1 MKKVCRY
8 LFTILLSLTLF
19 MNSFVVT
26 GYAEGDDI
34 IAEHAEQESVVD
46 VVKEVTSDP
55 NHTES
60 DTGKEDSLANAGSD
74 EGQNSDGSPSSD
86 KKTASE
92 VEPDPIEET
101 KPEGAPTPD
110 EEHKSEGETMP
121 GAESKADGEVM
132 PGAES
137 KADGEAMPGVDPKAD
152 GEAIPGEK
160 SKSDKDSETGEG
172 LESGI
177 DSEADEKALS
187 DATEEADLKANSKS
201 KSENKEKGEEGKDKD
216 KGKDKENEKEFP
228 AFCESTSVGDIT
240 ITVEAEEGVF
250 PAGAKLFAE
259 SISSSETS
267 GAISE
272 KRSGDQ
278 NVARTYSFDIKVLD
292 EDGNELQPEDG
303 RSVKVSFSMTEV
315 ADPNLDVS
323 IYHVSDED
331 HDAKELSVE
340 ISGETAAAESDGF
353 SYYTVEFTYG
363 SLSYTL
369 GGGERTSLSEILSAV
384 GLVGNAKD
392 VYVSNSELFSASK
405 EDDEWVIYSHQAFS
419 SDEWMKVT
427 IEDITYE
434 IEVTD
439 DAEYSGTCGNGLTW
453 TISGNTLTI
462 SKTGDGDGAMDNW
475 IDFGYIPWYGQGSD
489 IETVNIGS
497 GVTTIGD
504 YAFSGCSGL
513 KSITLP
519 DSLTSIGDGAFLLC
533 DGLTSITL
541 PDSITSMGIAVFQ
554 YCRSLTSITIP
565 DSLTTIGDGAFL
577 GCGSLT
583 SITLP
588 ASLTTIGDRA
598 FYYCSGLTSI
608 TLPDSLTTIGD
619 WAFYYCSGL
628 TSITFPDSLA
638 TIGDYAFVGC
648 DSLTSI
654 TFPDSLTTIG
664 YEAFSGCNDLTTVYY
679 NGLNWGTL
687 SASFP
692 SNVTLAGFVSVTV
705 DVNPTNG
712 GTISGSGYIEQV
724 GAAKFRFKSGT
735 DACLTALPATN
746 YHFVKWTDAN
756 GTLLSNSA
764 TYSFPAAETTLKA
777 NFAGSISINGNISSH
792 TYDGNVY
799 NPIPTI
805 TDEVIGSE
813 LRVNTDYTISY
824 QKYDGTGWSDI
835 SSQNVKNAGE
845 YRVVA
850 TGISGSAYEGETATK
865 DFSISRK
872 NVTITAADHSFTYTG
887 ATQSWPYYDVTELV
901 GNDEITATITGSIT
915 YPAESP
921 VSNKVEAYSFTI
933 GSADNYSVTTV
944 NGSLT
949 MENADI
955 PITITAASTS
965 KIYDGTA
972 LTDSTVTLT
981 SGSLLTGDSLV
992 ATANGSATNVSD
1004 TIVGNNPV
1012 APGYKIMH
1020 DAMDVTNCYDVT
1032 TVAGTLTIN
1041 PKDLAITAQ
1050 NKTFTYTGAI
1060 QSWPYYDVSG
1070 LMGND
1075 VIDVTITGSITLPDE
1090 SPVPNV
1096 VQSYRFTSGSEDN
1109 YSVTTNNGQL
1119 TMAKASRSI
1128 TITAASASKT
1138 YDGTPLTDS
1147 NVTLTSGSLLTGDRL
1162 VARANGSATNVS
1174 DTSAG
1179 NNLVAAGYKILHGAV
1194 DVTDNYVITPE
1205 AGTLTI
1211 NPKVVTVTA
1220 QDKQFTYDGTSHIH
1234 PGFDVSGLVGSDAI
1248 DATVTGSITFP
1259 SEGSVTNAVSAYRF
1273 TTGTA
1278 GNYSVTTKNGR
1289 LTMARASNPITITA
1303 ASASKIYD
1311 GTPLTDSNV
1320 TLTSGSLLT
1329 GDRLVARA
1337 NGSATNVSDTKAGNN
1352 HVAPGY
1358 KIIHGT
1364 VDVTENYVITTVAGT
1379 LTINPKAVNITAQD
1393 NQFTYDGTSHSHTGF
1408 EVSGLVGSDAID
1420 ATVTGSITF
1429 PSEGQVVN
1437 AVSSYSFTSGIAGNY
1452 SVTTK
1457 NGKLTMAKA
1466 SNPITITAASAS
1478 KTYDGAALTDSTVTL
1493 TEGSLFT
1500 GDSLIASANGSATN
1514 VFDTKIGNNP
1524 VAAGY
1529 KIMHGTVDV
1538 TENYVVTTVAG
1549 TLTINSKPVTIT
1561 DNDNKSSDNGSSD
1574 NSVSEDEVNDP
1585 PINNKIYD
1593 VLKEKTQ
1600 IITPLAADDTDAA
1613 VLGEVRKTSRKAA
1626 VDETPESDNDN
1637 KNDAEVANQKIE
1649 ETKEPEKTSETPKTE
1664 IEIEETETA
1673 KAASPIA
1680 ASSMAEE
1687 KPIAWGWLIFGI
1699 AAIAGVFIEEYVRRH
1714 KNK

>member
-1 MKKVCRY
+1 
-8 LFTILLSLTLF
+8 
-19 MNSFVVT
+19 
-26 GYAEGDDI
+26 
-34 IAEHAEQESVVD
+34 
-46 VVKEVTSDP
+46 
-55 NHTES
+55 
-60 DTGKEDSLANAGSD
+60 
-74 EGQNSDGSPSSD
+74 
-86 KKTASE
+86 
-92 VEPDPIEET
+92 
-101 KPEGAPTPD
+101 
-110 EEHKSEGETMP
+110 
-121 GAESKADGEVM
+121 
-132 PGAES
+132 
-137 KADGEAMPGVDPKAD
+137 
-152 GEAIPGEK
+152 
-160 SKSDKDSETGEG
+160 
-172 LESGI
+172 
-177 DSEADEKALS
+177 
-187 DATEEADLKANSKS
+187 
-201 KSENKEKGEEGKDKD
+201 
-216 KGKDKENEKEFP
+216 
-228 AFCESTSVGDIT
+228 
-240 ITVEAEEGVF
+240 
-250 PAGAKLFAE
+250 
-259 SISSSETS
+259 
-267 GAISE
+267 
-272 KRSGDQ
+272 
-278 NVARTYSFDIKVLD
+278 
-292 EDGNELQPEDG
+292 
-303 RSVKVSFSMTEV
+303 
-315 ADPNLDVS
+315 
-323 IYHVSDED
+323 
-331 HDAKELSVE
+331 
-340 ISGETAAAESDGF
+340 
-353 SYYTVEFTYG
+353 
-363 SLSYTL
+363 
-369 GGGERTSLSEILSAV
+369 
-384 GLVGNAKD
+384 
-392 VYVSNSELFSASK
+392 
-405 EDDEWVIYSHQAFS
+405 
-419 SDEWMKVT
+419 
-427 IEDITYE
+427 
-434 IEVTD
+434 
-439 DAEYSGTCGNGLTW
+439 
-453 TISGNTLTI
+453 
-462 SKTGDGDGAMDNW
+462 
-475 IDFGYIPWYGQGSD
+475 
-489 IETVNIGS
+489 
-497 GVTTIGD
+497 
-504 YAFSGCSGL
+504 
-513 KSITLP
+513 
-519 DSLTSIGDGAFLLC
+519 
-533 DGLTSITL
+533 
-541 PDSITSMGIAVFQ
+541 
-554 YCRSLTSITIP
+554 
-565 DSLTTIGDGAFL
+565 
-577 GCGSLT
+577 
-583 SITLP
+583 
-588 ASLTTIGDRA
+588 
-598 FYYCSGLTSI
+598 
-608 TLPDSLTTIGD
+608 
-619 WAFYYCSGL
+619 
-628 TSITFPDSLA
+628 
-638 TIGDYAFVGC
+638 
-648 DSLTSI
+648 
-654 TFPDSLTTIG
+654 
-664 YEAFSGCNDLTTVYY
+664 
-679 NGLNWGTL
+679 
-687 SASFP
+687 
-692 SNVTLAGFVSVTV
+692 
-705 DVNPTNG
+705 
-712 GTISGSGYIEQV
+712 
-724 GAAKFRFKSGT
+724 
-735 DACLTALPATN
+735 
-746 YHFVKWTDAN
+746 
-756 GTLLSNSA
+756 
-764 TYSFPAAETTLKA
+764 
-777 NFAGSISINGNISSH
+777 
-792 TYDGNVY
+792 
-799 NPIPTI
+799 
-805 TDEVIGSE
+805 
-813 LRVNTDYTISY
+813 
-824 QKYDGTGWSDI
+824 
-835 SSQNVKNAGE
+835 
-845 YRVVA
+845 
-850 TGISGSAYEGETATK
+850 
-865 DFSISRK
+865 
-872 NVTITAADHSFTYTG
+872 
-887 ATQSWPYYDVTELV
+887 
-901 GNDEITATITGSIT
+901 
-915 YPAESP
+915 
-921 VSNKVEAYSFTI
+921 
-933 GSADNYSVTTV
+933 
-944 NGSLT
+944 

-1174 DTSAG
+1174 DT
-1179 NNLVAAGYKILHGAV
+1179 
-1194 DVTDNYVITPE
+1194 
-1205 AGTLTI
+1205 
-1211 NPKVVTVTA
+1211 
-1220 QDKQFTYDGTSHIH
+1220 
-1234 PGFDVSGLVGSDAI
+1234 
-1248 DATVTGSITFP
+1248 
-1259 SEGSVTNAVSAYRF
+1259 
-1273 TTGTA
+1273 
-1278 GNYSVTTKNGR
+1278 
-1289 LTMARASNPITITA
+1289 
-1303 ASASKIYD
+1303 
-1311 GTPLTDSNV
+1311 
-1320 TLTSGSLLT
+1320 
-1329 GDRLVARA
+1329 
-1337 NGSATNVSDTKAGNN
+1337 KAGNN

-1379 LTINPKAVNITAQD
+1379 LTINPKAVTITAQD
-1393 NQFTYDGTSHSHTGF
+1393 KQFTYDGTSHSHTGF